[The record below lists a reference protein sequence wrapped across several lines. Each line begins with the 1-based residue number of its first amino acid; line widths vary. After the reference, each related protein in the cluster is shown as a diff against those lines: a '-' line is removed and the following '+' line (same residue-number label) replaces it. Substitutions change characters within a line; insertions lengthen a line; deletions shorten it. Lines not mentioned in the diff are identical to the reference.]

1 MSGTF
6 RRLALGVGGAVV
18 ETRWD
23 VAGGTPAVRVLDVAG
38 GTPAVLGVGGAGG
51 TPAVLVDLWL
61 CLGYDSGGVS
71 T

>member
-23 VAGGTPAVRVLDVAG
+23 VAGGTPAVLVLDV
-38 GTPAVLGVGGAGG
+38 AGG